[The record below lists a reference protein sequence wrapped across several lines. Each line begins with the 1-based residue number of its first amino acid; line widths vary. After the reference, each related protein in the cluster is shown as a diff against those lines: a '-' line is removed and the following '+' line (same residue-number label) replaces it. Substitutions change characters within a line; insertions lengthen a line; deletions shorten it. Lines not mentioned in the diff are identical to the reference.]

1 MKTKHIGLLLTLTL
15 LLSGGFFAQE
25 KSQEKEIYEKAK
37 KSIYEKEWQFAV
49 QELTRLTREFQKSD
63 LFDDSLYWLG
73 YSLDKM
79 GDSLKDVQ
87 QQIDAKREAVEKLNT
102 LILKHQESSWAKDAK
117 MLRIQ
122 IAEDLVNKGMPT
134 YRKYI
139 NGSLQSKET
148 VDPDEELK
156 LMALS
161 ALINMDEEKAFP
173 MLEKI
178 VRGDSS
184 PKLKKQALF
193 VLSQHEDNKVLP
205 LITELALKSDDQ
217 ELRDQAIF
225 WLGQRDDD
233 QSVDTIL
240 KLYDKIGSGR
250 SKEQMLHAFAN
261 NDNPKARA
269 KLLDIAKKETDL
281 ELRKKAVFWLGQAG
295 DEGEYFGLLSDL
307 YKTEKE
313 PELKEMII
321 MAMAQGGGPEARE
334 MLIKIARSE
343 PDIKIQEK
351 AIFWLAQEEGDDIL
365 DVMQDLYAKAK
376 DNKVKQMIL
385 HSISQQD
392 SDAAINWLIET
403 ARKETDFET
412 KKTIIFW
419 LGRSENEA
427 AVKYLREILDK

>member
-1 MKTKHIGLLLTLTL
+1 MKIKHIGLLLTVTL
-15 LLSGGFFAQE
+15 LFSGGFFAQE
-25 KSQEKEIYEKAK
+25 KSREKEIYEKAK
-37 KSIYEKEWQFAV
+37 KSIYEKEWQYAV
-49 QELTRLTREFQKSD
+49 QELTRLTREFQTSE

-79 GDSLKDVQ
+79 GDSLQDVQ
-87 QQIDAKREAVEKLNT
+87 QQIDTKREAVERLNE

-122 IAEDLVNKGMPT
+122 IAEDLVNKGMPV

-139 NGSLQSKET
+139 NGSLQAKEA

-184 PKLKKQALF
+184 LKLKQQALF
-193 VLSQHEDNKVLP
+193 VLSRHEDSKVLP
-205 LITELALKSDDQ
+205 LITELALKNEDP

-225 WLGQRDDD
+225 WLGQRDDG

-240 KLYDKIGSGR
+240 KLYDKVDSR
-250 SKEQMLHAFAN
+250 RAKEQMLHAFAT
-261 NDNPKARA
+261 NDNPKTRA
-269 KLLDIAKKETDL
+269 KLIEIAKKESDL
-281 ELRKKAVFWLGQAG
+281 ELRKNAIFWLGQAG
-295 DEGEYFGLLSDL
+295 DEGEYFDLLSDL
-307 YKTEKE
+307 YKTEKD
-313 PELKEMII
+313 PKLKEMII
-321 MAMAQGGGPEARE
+321 MAMAHGGGPAARD
-334 MLIKIARSE
+334 MLIRIARSE
-343 PDIKIQEK
+343 TDTKIQEK
-351 AIFWLAQEEGDDIL
+351 AIFWLAQEGGDDIL
-365 DVMQDLYAKAK
+365 DLMQDLYAKAK
-376 DNKVKQMIL
+376 DNKIKQMIL

-419 LGRSENEA
+419 LGQSENEA